1 MRSPLTLSFSLLAA
15 ALSAQITIGP
25 GDMPSVGDTVRY
37 VNTLPAGIDLD
48 FTGAGVTWDFSTLEV
63 GNEGAD
69 TVVSVTS
76 TPFLYQFYFNN
87 PFIYPDHDADIALRG
102 PAFSFQAL
110 TVSNVFEYYKRDA
123 SGYRN
128 VGFGAN
134 VNGLPT
140 SVRRVPVDEVHVFP
154 LNFGDSNVSPSSFT
168 LEVPGLFNFTQDQ
181 VRTNTVDGWGTLY
194 LPADTFEVLRV
205 RSVLQREDSIYIA
218 QFGQGISFPEP
229 ETVEY
234 KWIANGMDL
243 PVLFVTTVG
252 GQVTQA
258 RFHYSPSDVQTAVA
272 ERSANAAALFP
283 NPATGTVR
291 LHAPAG
297 VASLV
302 TVVDAQG
309 RTVLGELRMPTE
321 GQLAFDI
328 SGLAPGRYQVIVTG
342 EGRQVLPLV
351 VQP

>member
-1 MRSPLTLSFSLLAA
+1 MRTPLTLSACLFAA
-15 ALSAQITIGP
+15 ALAAQITIGP

-37 VNTLPAGIDLD
+37 VNTLPDGIDVD

-63 GNEGAD
+63 GVEGAD

-76 TPFLYQFYFNN
+76 TPFLYQFFFNN
-87 PFIYPDHDADIALRG
+87 PFVYPEHDADIALRG
-102 PAFSFQAL
+102 PAFSFQQLA
-110 TVSNVFEYYKRDA
+110 VSNVFEYFKRDA

-140 SVRRVPVDEVHVFP
+140 SVRRVPVDQVHVFP
-154 LNFGDSNVSPSSFT
+154 LEFGDTDESPSSFT

-258 RFHYSPSDVQTAVA
+258 RFHYSPADIQTGVA
-272 ERSANAAALFP
+272 TTDRTEVTLFP
-283 NPATGTVR
+283 NP
-291 LHAPAG
+291 
-297 VASLV
+297 V
-302 TVVDAQG
+302 TNTAWLRVPSGSSGEVMVIDAQG
-309 RTVLGELRMPTE
+309 RAVIGALRLPSSGT
-321 GQLAFDI
+321 LAIDVA
-328 SGLAPGRYQVIVTG
+328 GLAPGRYQVLVTG
-342 EGRQVLPLV
+342 TAQRSLPLV
-351 VQP
+351 VKP